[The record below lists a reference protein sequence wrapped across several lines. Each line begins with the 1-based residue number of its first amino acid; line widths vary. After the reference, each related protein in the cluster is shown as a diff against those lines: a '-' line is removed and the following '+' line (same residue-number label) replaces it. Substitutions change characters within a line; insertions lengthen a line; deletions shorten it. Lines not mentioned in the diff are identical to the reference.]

1 MPVFTGDEFGPGV
14 RSYMRGQA
22 RLRVENPMGA
32 AESVNIYTGDGRLL
46 EVLVSGSPDGTV
58 LVLHTGTPCGLVPLP
73 AGLDPAAMGFR
84 TVLYARPG
92 YGRST
97 PQPGRTVADAASDT
111 AAILDSLGADK
122 FLNLGW
128 SGGGPYALAC
138 DALLADRCLA
148 TAVIAGIAP
157 YAEAEISSPV
167 RAWYEADEDNRLAF
181 AGDIEG
187 FRQAVDAFVAQLAN
201 VSAENIAAEANS
213 DADRRF
219 VSQGYAEWV
228 ASFLRA
234 GGVSGSHGA
243 ADDCL
248 ATLRDWGFP
257 LANIRQ
263 VTIWQG
269 TEDQHVPPFHAE
281 WLKDHLPQA
290 ELRTLEGEGHNSI
303 VGQLPEIITTLIATG
318 QSAQN

>member
-1 MPVFTGDEFGPGV
+1 
-14 RSYMRGQA
+14 
-22 RLRVENPMGA
+22 MGA
-32 AESVNIYTGDGRLL
+32 AESVNIRTGDGRLL
-46 EVLVSGSPDGTV
+46 EALVSGPSDGTV
-58 LVLHTGTPCGLVPLP
+58 LVFHAGTPCGLVPLP
-73 AGLDPAAMGFR
+73 AGLDPAPMGIR

-92 YGRST
+92 YGHST
-97 PQPGRTVADAASDT
+97 RQAGRTVADAAGDT
-111 AAILDSLGADK
+111 AAVLDALGAGK

-148 TAVIAGIAP
+148 TAVIAGPAP
-157 YAEAEISSPV
+157 YTEAEASSPV
-167 RAWYEADEDNRLAF
+167 RAWYEADEDNQLAL

-187 FRQAVDAFVAQLAN
+187 FRQAVGAFVAQLAN
-201 VSAENIAAEANS
+201 VKAGNIAAETNS

-219 VSQGYAEWV
+219 FAQGYAEWI

-257 LANIRQ
+257 LASIRH
-263 VTIWQG
+263 VTIWRG
-269 TEDQHVPPFHAE
+269 TEDQHVPSFHAE
-281 WLKDHLPQA
+281 WFKDHLPQT

-303 VGQLPEIITTLIATG
+303 VGHLPEVIKTMLATG
-318 QSAQN
+318 R

>member
-1 MPVFTGDEFGPGV
+1 
-14 RSYMRGQA
+14 
-22 RLRVENPMGA
+22 MG
-32 AESVNIYTGDGRLL
+32 I
-46 EVLVSGSPDGTV
+46 
-58 LVLHTGTPCGLVPLP
+58 
-73 AGLDPAAMGFR
+73 R

-97 PQPGRTVADAASDT
+97 PQPGRTVADAAGDT
-111 AAILDSLGADK
+111 AAILDALGAGT

-138 DALLADRCLA
+138 DAVLADRCLA
-148 TAVIAGIAP
+148 TAVIAGTAP
-157 YAEAEISSPV
+157 YAEAEVSSPV
-167 RAWYEADEDNRLAF
+167 RAWYEADEDNQLAF

-187 FRQAVDAFVAQLAN
+187 FRQAVDAFVAQLAT
-201 VSAENIAAEANS
+201 VKAENIAAEANS

-219 VSQGYAEWV
+219 FSQGYAEWV

-234 GGVSGSHGA
+234 GGVSGSQGA

-248 ATLRDWGFP
+248 AAIREWDFP
-257 LANIRQ
+257 LASIRQ

-281 WLKDHLPQA
+281 WLRDHLPKA
-290 ELRTLEGEGHNSI
+290 ELRILEGEGHNSI
-303 VGQLPEIITTLIATG
+303 AGHLPEIINTLVATG
-318 QSAQN
+318 RSAQN

>member
-1 MPVFTGDEFGPGV
+1 
-14 RSYMRGQA
+14 
-22 RLRVENPMGA
+22 MGA
-32 AESVNIYTGDGRLL
+32 AQSVNIRTDDGRLL
-46 EVLVSGSPDGTV
+46 EALVSGPPDGTV

-73 AGLDPAAMGFR
+73 AGLDPAPMGIR
-84 TVLYARPG
+84 IVMYARPG

-97 PQPGRTVADAASDT
+97 PQPGRTVADAAGDT
-111 AAILDSLGADK
+111 AAILDALGAGK

-138 DALLADRCLA
+138 DVLLADRCLA
-148 TAVIAGIAP
+148 TAVVAGTAP
-157 YAEAEISSPV
+157 YTEAEVSSPV
-167 RAWYEADEDNRLAF
+167 RAWYEADEDNQLAF

-187 FRQAVDAFVAQLAN
+187 FRQAVDAFVTQLAN
-201 VSAENIAAEANS
+201 AKAEDIAAEANS

-219 VSQGYAEWV
+219 FAQGYAEWV

-234 GGVSGSHGA
+234 AGVSGSHGA

-248 ATLRDWGFP
+248 AAFHDWGFP
-257 LANIRQ
+257 LASVRQ

-281 WLKDHLPQA
+281 WLSDHLAKA
-290 ELRTLEGEGHNSI
+290 ELRTLEGESHNSI
-303 VGQLPEIITTLIATG
+303 AGHLPEIISTLTATG
-318 QSAQN
+318 QPARS

>member
-1 MPVFTGDEFGPGV
+1 MISCIMRVPPSARAPTGP
-14 RSYMRGQA
+14 RGS
-22 RLRVENPMGA
+22 RGSLT
-32 AESVNIYTGDGRLL
+32 AECSK
-46 EVLVSGSPDGTV
+46 P
-58 LVLHTGTPCGLVPLP
+58 GTPVGLVPLP
-73 AGLDPAAMGFR
+73 AGLDPAPMGIR

-97 PQPGRTVADAASDT
+97 PQAGRTVADAAGDT
-111 AAILDSLGADK
+111 AAILDALGADK

-157 YAEAEISSPV
+157 YTEAEVSSQV
-167 RAWYEADEDNRLAF
+167 RAWYEADEDNQLAL

-201 VSAENIAAEANS
+201 VKAEDIAAEANS
-213 DADRRF
+213 DAERRF
-219 VSQGYAEWV
+219 FAQGCAEWV

-234 GGVSGSHGA
+234 AGASGSRGA
-243 ADDCL
+243 VDDCL

-257 LANIRQ
+257 LAAVRQ

-269 TEDQHVPPFHAE
+269 TEDQHVPLFHAE
-281 WLKDHLPQA
+281 WLEDHLPQA
-290 ELRTLEGEGHNSI
+290 ELRTLEGESHNS
-303 VGQLPEIITTLIATG
+303 VVRHLPEIISTLIAAG

>member
-1 MPVFTGDEFGPGV
+1 
-14 RSYMRGQA
+14 
-22 RLRVENPMGA
+22 MGA

-46 EVLVSGSPDGTV
+46 EALVSGPPDGTV
-58 LVLHTGTPCGLVPLP
+58 LVFHTGTPCGLVPLP
-73 AGLDPAAMGFR
+73 AGLDPAPMGIR

-97 PQPGRTVADAASDT
+97 PQAGRTVADAAGDT
-111 AAILDSLGADK
+111 AAILDALGTGK

-148 TAVIAGIAP
+148 TAVIAGTAP
-157 YAEAEISSPV
+157 YTEAEVSSPV
-167 RAWYEADEDNRLAF
+167 RAWYESDEDNQLAF

-201 VSAENIAAEANS
+201 VKAENISAETNS

-219 VSQGYAEWV
+219 FSQGYAEWI

-234 GGVSGSHGA
+234 AAVSGSQGA
-243 ADDCL
+243 TDDCL

-257 LANIRQ
+257 LASIRQ

-269 TEDQHVPPFHAE
+269 TEDQHVPLFHAE
-281 WLKDHLPQA
+281 WLRDHLPQA
-290 ELRTLEGEGHNSI
+290 ELRTLEGESHNSI
-303 VGQLPEIITTLIATG
+303 AGQLPEIINTLIATG
-318 QSAQN
+318 QSAQNCRA